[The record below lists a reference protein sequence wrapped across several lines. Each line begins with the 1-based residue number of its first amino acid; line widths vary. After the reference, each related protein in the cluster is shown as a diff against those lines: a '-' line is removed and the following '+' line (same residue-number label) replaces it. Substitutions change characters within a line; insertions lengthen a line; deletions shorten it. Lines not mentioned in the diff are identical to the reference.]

1 MAKQNQ
7 DQLLEA
13 ALAEQAEAMSAAQA
27 EEVAAYQERTED
39 LEHAI
44 EWLEERLNRA
54 LSELAA
60 NQLTVATS
68 TAPGRKDQ
76 VLALMITGKH
86 WKIGDL
92 AKAVGIN
99 ERNISSQL
107 TYLRKAGHAI
117 ATDSLGRKFI
127 EV

>member
-1 MAKQNQ
+1 MAKQKDQ
-7 DQLLEA
+7 DQTLEA
-13 ALAEQAEAMSAAQA
+13 ALAEQAEAMSAAQT

-44 EWLEERLNRA
+44 EWLEEQ
-54 LSELAA
+54 LAA
-60 NQLTVATS
+60 ALAAQPAVAAVT
-68 TAPGRKDQ
+68 TGRKDQ
-76 VLALMITGKH
+76 VLQLMITGKH
-86 WKIGDL
+86 WKISDL

>member
-13 ALAEQAEAMSAAQA
+13 ALAEQAEAMLASNA
-27 EEVAAYQERTED
+27 EEIAAYQERTED

-44 EWLEERLNRA
+44 TWLEEM
-54 LSELAA
+54 LAA
-60 NQLTVATS
+60 ALAAQPAVAAAT
-68 TAPGRKDQ
+68 TGRKDQ
-76 VLALMITGKH
+76 VLQLMITGKH
-86 WKIGDL
+86 WRISDL

>member
-1 MAKQNQ
+1 MAKQKDQ
-7 DQLLEA
+7 DQTLEA
-13 ALAEQAEAMSAAQA
+13 ALAEQAEAMLASNA
-27 EEVAAYQERTED
+27 EEIAAYQERIED
-39 LEHAI
+39 LVAATS
-44 EWLEERLNRA
+44 WLEEQ
-54 LSELAA
+54 LAA
-60 NQLTVATS
+60 ALAAQPAVAAVT
-68 TAPGRKDQ
+68 TGRKDQ
-76 VLALMITGKH
+76 VLSLMISGKH
-86 WKIGDL
+86 WKISDL

>member
-13 ALAEQAEAMSAAQA
+13 ALAEQAEAMEAAQA

-44 EWLEERLNRA
+44 EWLEERLA
-54 LSELAA
+54 AALAA
-60 NQLTVATS
+60 QPAVAAVT
-68 TAPGRKDQ
+68 TGRKDQ
-76 VLALMITGKH
+76 VLQLMITGKH
-86 WKIGDL
+86 WKISDL

>member
-1 MAKQNQ
+1 MAKQKDQ
-7 DQLLEA
+7 DQTLEA
-13 ALAEQAEAMSAAQA
+13 ALAEQAEAMLASNA
-27 EEVAAYQERTED
+27 EEVAAYQERIED
-39 LEHAI
+39 LVAATS
-44 EWLEERLNRA
+44 WLEEQ
-54 LSELAA
+54 LAA
-60 NQLTVATS
+60 ALAAQPAVAAVT
-68 TAPGRKDQ
+68 TGRKDQ
-76 VLALMITGKH
+76 VLQLMISGKH
-86 WKIGDL
+86 WKISDL

>member
-1 MAKQNQ
+1 MAKQKDQ
-7 DQLLEA
+7 DQTLEA

-39 LEHAI
+39 LEHAVG
-44 EWLEERLNRA
+44 WLEEQLVVA
-54 LSELAA
+54 LAA
-60 NQLTVATS
+60 QPAVAAVT
-68 TAPGRKDQ
+68 TGRKDQ
-76 VLALMITGKH
+76 VLQLMITGKH
-86 WKIGDL
+86 WKISDL

>member
-1 MAKQNQ
+1 
-7 DQLLEA
+7 
-13 ALAEQAEAMSAAQA
+13 LAEQAEAMSAAQA

-39 LEHAI
+39 LEHAVG
-44 EWLEERLNRA
+44 WLEEQ
-54 LSELAA
+54 LAA
-60 NQLTVATS
+60 ALAAQPAVATS

-86 WKIGDL
+86 WKISDL

>member
-1 MAKQNQ
+1 MAKQKDQ

-13 ALAEQAEAMSAAQA
+13 ALAEQAEAMEAAQA

-44 EWLEERLNRA
+44 EWLEEQLTA
-54 LSELAA
+54 ALAA
-60 NQLTVATS
+60 LAAQPAVAAVT
-68 TAPGRKDQ
+68 TGRKDQ
-76 VLALMITGKH
+76 VLQLMISGKH
-86 WKIGDL
+86 WKISDL

>member
-13 ALAEQAEAMSAAQA
+13 ALAEQAEAMEAAQA
-27 EEVAAYQERTED
+27 EEIAAYQERTED

-44 EWLEERLNRA
+44 EWLEEQ
-54 LSELAA
+54 LAA
-60 NQLTVATS
+60 ALAAQPATA
-68 TAPGRKDQ
+68 TATTGRKDQ
-76 VLALMITGKH
+76 VLQLMITGKH
-86 WKIGDL
+86 WKISDL